1 MLRFFLS
8 TMLLA
13 SPFASHTATST
24 RAFDILVE
32 AQDCSTSIRVPS
44 RMQLAIGGSETI
56 SVDSFSR
63 KSTIALEVSLIP
75 QERFRI
81 NGSFL
86 TDCGDVAVDSTA
98 PIGQTATTT
107 HGKLSV
113 RVTLTPAGS

>member
-8 TMLLA
+8 TALLA
-13 SPFASHTATST
+13 SSFASNSAKST

-63 KSTIALEVSLIP
+63 KSTIALEVSLMA
-75 QERFRI
+75 QDRFRI

-86 TDCGDVAVDSTA
+86 TACGDMAVDSTA
-98 PIGQTATTT
+98 ALGQMATTT

-113 RVTLTPAGS
+113 SVTLTPAGS